1 MYCLNSKSKSKI
13 FIHSFSRKNPNESKS
28 GHPRMRTP
36 IMLCLKARG
45 IHTAPPG
52 NSYNKLSNK
61 EYIKLSMRKI

>member
-1 MYCLNSKSKSKI
+1 MYCLSLK
-13 FIHSFSRKNPNESKS
+13 SKS
-28 GHPRMRTP
+28 GHPKMRTP